1 MDKKISQLTAA
12 STPLTGTEELAIVQ
26 SGSTVKATAQDV
38 ADLAPPTIVIAGTG
52 LNSTLRD
59 GTDNVASGEYSTAFG
74 TVNSATGF
82 SSTIAGGDGNLAT
95 AGRATIV
102 GGSANEITLNSEYSF
117 IGGGGFNRVS
127 SMGSA
132 ILGGFGAVTTRY
144 GQRSWSSGTFADF
157 GDSQQIDLVART
169 KTTNAAPTTL
179 WLDGFDDRITIASG
193 FALFATI
200 SIAGIRSNGASA
212 AHYIRKVAI
221 KNVGGTT
228 SLIGTVSTIGTDV
241 EDNAAYD
248 VTITADDTNDA
259 LDIKVTGVVGETIR
273 WTAHIQG
280 VEIKYGA

>member
-1 MDKKISQLTAA
+1 MSDKKISQLTAA

-38 ADLAPPTIVIAGTG
+38 ADLAGGIVVEGTG
-52 LNSTLRD
+52 TNSTLRD
-59 GTDNVASGEYSTAFG
+59 GVNNSASGISSTCLGDFNSASGNYSTIG
-74 TVNSATGF
+74 GGDTNLATAER
-82 SSTIAGGDGNLAT
+82 STIAGG
-95 AGRATIV
+95 
-102 GGSANEITLNSEYSF
+102 SQNEIPLNSNYST
-117 IGGGGFNRVS
+117 IGGGILNTASGPF
-127 SMGSA
+127 SA
-132 ILGGFGAVTTRY
+132 ILGGSGGVANRH
-144 GQRSWSSGTFADF
+144 GQRSWANGAFFDA

-169 KTTNAAPTTL
+169 KTTTANPTNL
-179 WLDGFDDRITIASG
+179 WLNGSNARITISSG
-193 FALFATI
+193 FTLFATVN
-200 SIAGIRSNGASA
+200 IAGIKSDGSSA

-280 VEIKYGA
+280 VEIKYGT